1 MLGRVVEHIAE
12 DLLHALAVCH
22 DRRHILVRALV
33 ADLDA
38 LLPEELEIGVDCVL
52 ELAGKIDALHAQR
65 EAPVLHL
72 REFEQFLD
80 HRRQAAGLF
89 QNDAEAALRLVDVRA
104 GVGGE
109 RLRPTADGGQRRPQL
124 VRDRRDKFLL
134 DLLGLADLE

>member
-72 REFEQFLD
+72 REFEQLLD
-80 HRRQAAGLF
+80 HRIKAVRLGA
-89 QNDAEAALRLVDVRA
+89 DDREAAAVVFIRWVVDIADRLD
-104 GVGGE
+104 
-109 RLRPTADGGQRRPQL
+109 PSPDGGQRRAQL
-124 VRDRRDKFLL
+124 VADR
-134 DLLGLADLE
+134 